1 MFLRL
6 FPSRLK
12 YQQIHIH
19 RERFTVHQVC
29 MIHAEELPR
38 LRRTM
43 YLLNATHGAQTAAQD
58 SPQRLPDRRGV
69 TAEKAES
76 LLKGRQE
83 LENRQYFTF
92 TFDLHEK
99 SILVAASGI

>member
-1 MFLRL
+1 MFPQL

-38 LRRTM
+38 LRCTM
-43 YLLNATHGAQTAAQD
+43 YLLNATHGAQTTAQD
-58 SPQRLPDRRGV
+58 SLQRLPDGRGLS
-69 TAEKAES
+69 AEKVES

-83 LENRQYFTF
+83 QENGQYFTF
-92 TFDLHEK
+92 TFDLHQK